1 MATVIENNC
10 VDCQLPCINCG
21 RKHQEVVK
29 CDADY
34 CDNYA
39 HYTVSGADDGDYCRD
54 CLEDLL
60 LTVFKDLSLNEQI
73 DVLRDYIKVQEI

>member
-1 MATVIENNC
+1 MAVVIENNC

-29 CDADY
+29 CDQGR

-39 HYTVSGADDGDYCRD
+39 SYNVDGEDYCD
-54 CLEDLL
+54 ECLEDFLL
-60 LTVFKDLSLNEQI
+60 KCFKELPIDEKIEVLANYVDVEQ
-73 DVLRDYIKVQEI
+73 L